1 MTRKHA
7 VPTPSRPPGDSETQ
21 LRVRL
26 PEPLHQR
33 FLAICREQ
41 DQNASQVI
49 RAYIREYVSKN
60 AQGDLWGG
68 K

>member
-1 MTRKHA
+1 MKRKHA
-7 VPTPSRPPGDSETQ
+7 VPTPPPQRGDNETQ

-26 PEPLHQR
+26 PEPLHKD

-49 RAYIREYVSKN
+49 RAYIREYVRKN
-60 AQGDLWGG
+60 A
-68 K
+68 

>member
-7 VPTPSRPPGDSETQ
+7 VPTPSPQQGDSETQ

-26 PEPLHQR
+26 PEPLHR
-33 FLAICREQ
+33 SFLAICRAQ
-41 DQNASQVI
+41 DQSASQVI
-49 RAYIREYVSKN
+49 RAYIREYVRKN
-60 AQGDLWGG
+60 AQADLWGG